1 MHACACVLVCGV
13 QLKDPLNHQPPPM
26 LNADPLWCEV
36 RGIAGYPTVTFED
49 VRVVSS
55 SVGIAQYLRLTGLEG
70 VAAAPKVGA
79 VKRRGSTV
87 IRCASDV
94 VGGCYWSWVVAAGCG
109 LKLWLCVHAWLCVVA
124 VW

>member
-1 MHACACVLVCGV
+1 MFTFAPLEPCSYLSPTVCTACVCVV
-13 QLKDPLNHQPPPM
+13 WPPQVKDPLTHVPPPP

-55 SVGIAQYLRLTGLEG
+55 SVGVAQYLRLVGLESVMAPPRAG
-70 VAAAPKVGA
+70 V

-87 IRCASDV
+87 IR
-94 VGGCYWSWVVAAGCG
+94 WVQSLRSLLSLSA
-109 LKLWLCVHAWLCVVA
+109 
-124 VW
+124 